1 VVEAVRSQRIVVP
14 TLSGN
19 NNRMTITR
27 MAANGTLVEQGE
39 VIAQFDPLEQMDAA
53 RNARG
58 KQDDLEQQVQQR
70 AAQNRADQEKRR
82 SDLATA
88 EADLRKAMLE
98 VAKAEILPEINKQQN
113 AIRAKLAEEH
123 LASLKVSN
131 GHREEVERAALRILE
146 LQRDRQRVILERAEA
161 NMDKLQLKAPIG
173 GMVAHTVFYRNGSMT
188 HIQVGD
194 VVNRNAS
201 LMSIF
206 DPAEMRVR
214 SSIGEP
220 DRLDLKPGTR
230 ATVYLDA
237 YPELALPAHFES
249 ASPIVTSAMGS
260 PIKSFTAL
268 FKLDQADSRLMPDLS
283 AAVVLEPKREK
294 SK

>member
-1 VVEAVRSQRIVVP
+1 
-14 TLSGN
+14 
-19 NNRMTITR
+19 
-27 MAANGTLVEQGE
+27 
-39 VIAQFDPLEQMDAA
+39 MDAA

-82 SDLATA
+82 SDLASA
-88 EADLRKAMLE
+88 EADYRKAMLE
-98 VAKAEILPEINKQQN
+98 VAKAEILPDINKQQN
-113 AIRAKLAEEH
+113 SIRAKLAQDH
-123 LASLKVSN
+123 LDSLKTSN
-131 GHREEVERAALRILE
+131 GHRETVERAALRILE
-146 LQRDRQRVILERAEA
+146 LQRDRQKVALERAEA

-173 GMVAHTVFYRNGSMT
+173 GMVAHQVFFRNGSMT

-194 VVNRNAS
+194 VVNRNAA

-214 SSIGEP
+214 CSIGEP
-220 DRLDLKPGTR
+220 DQLDLKPGMR
-230 ATVYLDA
+230 AMVYLDA
-237 YPELALPAHFES
+237 YPDLALPAHFES

-268 FKLDQADSRLMPDLS
+268 FKLDHSDPRLMPDLS
-283 AAVVLEPKREK
+283 AAVVLEKAEK
-294 SK
+294 KK